1 MKNLMFCFGFLM
13 LISFVGC
20 GLKDASFSNYF
31 KADKIY
37 KIVPSS
43 NYDAKDES
51 DAVKLLPID
60 LESGFIHVAFGNQ
73 VEKILKKFFTGIDNV
88 LVLELDQNVLAENGI
103 EMRKERNNPGGDSFP
118 HLYGKQ
124 QISVKA
130 VASVIN
136 VEEMIDGSWSIVK
149 H

>member
-1 MKNLMFCFGFLM
+1 MKNLMLCFGS
-13 LISFVGC
+13 LIIFTFVGC
-20 GLKDASFSNYF
+20 GLKDASISDCF

-43 NYDAKDES
+43 NYDANNES
-51 DAVKLLPID
+51 EAVKLLPID

-88 LVLELDQNVLAENGI
+88 IILELDQNILAENGV
-103 EMRKERNNPGGDSFP
+103 EMRKEQNNPGGDYFP

-124 QISVKA
+124 QIPAKTV
-130 VASVIN
+130 VSVIK
-136 VEEMIDGSWSIVK
+136 VEEMIDGSWSIIK
-149 H
+149 